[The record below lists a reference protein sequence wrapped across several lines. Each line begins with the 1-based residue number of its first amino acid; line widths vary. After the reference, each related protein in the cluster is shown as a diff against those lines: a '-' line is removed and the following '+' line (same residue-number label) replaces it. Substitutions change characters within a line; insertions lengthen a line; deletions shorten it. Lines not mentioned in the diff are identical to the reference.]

1 MVDNVRGASK
11 ADCEAWFT
19 VSDYLVEKVPGRMA
33 GMQDPCQKLRYSVK
47 LKGKKNGMDVATFNI
62 HAI

>member
-33 GMQDPCQKLRYSVK
+33 GMQDPCQKLRYSV
-47 LKGKKNGMDVATFNI
+47 NYTT
-62 HAI
+62 